1 NNNFEEELLPPE
13 DEFNKDD
20 KDDKDD
26 KDGDTKKLYRIFTA
40 LTLTLSL
47 LLGVFIGVCTSRYVF
62 MKNEENTIRFP
73 AVNNDGANYSIGED
87 LKLFYEVYSLIS
99 QKYAGEIDPEKMME
113 YAISAYVYGLNDPY
127 STYMTKNDA
136 DTFIDGDYGKKAGI
150 GIKVYRTDEPF
161 GMYIYSV
168 IKDAPAEKA
177 GLKVGDYVI
186 AVDGKEV
193 NKDSYYQCVDDVK
206 GDAGTT
212 VTITV
217 KRGDE
222 ILEIPVVRGNFVT
235 RSVEYRLLNSGD
247 KIGYVRIMS
256 LATDTAK
263 EFKNAIEDLK
273 SLGATSYI
281 FDVRDD
287 GGGYLSTIIEV
298 LDMLLPEGPII
309 RYTDAYGKETVDSSD
324 DKVIVEAPMA
334 VLINKNTASAAE
346 LFSAALKDYELAVL
360 VGETTYG
367 KGVMQTLFTLSN
379 GDTLKLTTSQY
390 SPPYSDNYNGI
401 GVKPDIE
408 VKLTGDKPFY
418 LLSAEE
424 DEQLQA
430 AVDALE
436 GMQD

>member
-1 NNNFEEELLPPE
+1 MTDNNNFEEGLLPPE
-13 DEFNKDD
+13 DELNKDG
-20 KDDKDD
+20 
-26 KDGDTKKLYRIFTA
+26 KDGDTKKLYRVFIA
-40 LTLTLSL
+40 MTLAFSL
-47 LLGVFIGVCTSRYVF
+47 FLGVFIGVCTSRYVF
-62 MKNEENTIRFP
+62 MKNEENTIRLP
-73 AVNNDGANYSIGED
+73 VANNDGTDYSIGED

-113 YAISAYVYGLNDPY
+113 LAISAYVYGLNDPY
-127 STYMTKNDA
+127 STYMTKNNA

-150 GIKVYRTDEPF
+150 GIKIYRTDEPF

-177 GLKVGDYVI
+177 GLMVGDYVI
-186 AVDGKEV
+186 AVDGKEIT
-193 NKDSYYQCVDDVK
+193 KDSYDQCVDDVK

-212 VTITV
+212 VIITV

-222 ILEIPVVRGNFVT
+222 ILDIPVVRGSFVT
-235 RSVEYRLLNSGD
+235 RSVEYRLLDSND

-256 LATDTAK
+256 LATDTSK

-273 SLGATSYI
+273 SLGAESYI

-334 VLINKNTASAAE
+334 VLVNKNTASAAE

-401 GVKPDIE
+401 GVKPNIE
-408 VKLTGDKPFY
+408 VKLSGDDPFY
-418 LLSAEE
+418 LLSEEE